1 MTIKIKDKEVELKYT
16 LRSMLMYENIT
27 NKSFNPEG
35 LTDVITF
42 FYCVI
47 IASSQDYSLKF
58 DDFIDELDEHPE
70 LVSQFGEWLSSSASN
85 NETLKKN

>member
-85 NETLKKN
+85 NETFKKN